1 MSGPPDQRSVCE
13 STSIQAC
20 SGCRTAVARFCDEKC
35 QKNDLADAQV
45 LLPTCPRD
53 TQSSAILLPALDD
66 RRSSLL
72 PPSFYRSQV
81 PYTRSWRTEET
92 HSWIDL
98 FVENGWWPHD
108 GPYAMPMCLAEL
120 QKPPLTCTIPE
131 PGRSLA
137 LMELK
142 GLYGVH
148 HSMLATFAASP
159 WTLAGGDCSSVIRQL
174 YRHYWHK
181 GEEPPDDLIARISPL
196 LHQDVI
202 FHTIAVDQWIS
213 PEMEKLAARRMADWV
228 EQFEEEE
235 GFKECLRFLTQV
247 CTRTA
252 SGVEQCA
259 VS

>member
-1 MSGPPDQRSVCE
+1 MSGPPDQCSVCE

-35 QKNDLADAQV
+35 QKTYFCRLARVTPNPPPFSFPPLTTEEAAFFLPRSTDL
-45 LLPTCPRD
+45 
-53 TQSSAILLPALDD
+53 
-66 RRSSLL
+66 
-72 PPSFYRSQV
+72 QV

-108 GPYAMPMCLAEL
+108 GADAMSMCLAEL
-120 QKPPLTCTIPE
+120 QKPPLTCAIPE

-174 YRHYWHK
+174 YRYYRHK

-213 PEMEKLAARRMADWV
+213 PEMERLAARRMADWV

-252 SGVEQCA
+252 SGVEQCV